1 MIFSHLFPILLS
13 ANSFCRNLR
22 IVHLEG
28 SFNDYLVW
36 SDKVLSQAGSKVVVC
51 PAVVIHT
58 VRGVQLEVSPWKTA
72 DVMAI
77 NSCTRA
83 SLTSL
88 LNWRYFWG
96 GSQEIFE
103 VFTTIHL
110 PEGSVFKKIL
120 LEKYLVLSQPIWCE
134 VSGFYSSY
142 LVSFDFNLCGKKL
155 CSK

>member
-134 VSGFYSSY
+134 VSGFIQATWCLLISIY
-142 LVSFDFNLCGKKL
+142 VAKKL